1 MNVSPVKTGRFA
13 LKSVAAAALCV
24 LASGSWALGLGRLQV
39 QSALGETLRAEIDV
53 TSLTP
58 DEAASLQVRIA
69 PPESYRAAGLD
80 YNAVLPSTRA
90 TLVRRP
96 DGRAVL
102 RLTSD
107 RPVQEPFVDVILEMT
122 WASGRLVR
130 EYTLLLDP
138 PRVMPAPPVQA
149 TAPATTSPVAPSASA
164 EPAAPG
170 AAAPARAAAPATS
183 PAPAATA
190 RRPAAAAPEPAA
202 AARAEPADQV
212 TVRAGDTLSA
222 IAQRHATGGVSL
234 EQMLV
239 SLYRANPQAFIQ
251 NNMNLLRAG
260 AVLSVPGA
268 DVASQVSRDDALRTI
283 RAQSDDFNAYRQ
295 RLAGIAPK
303 VGTEEPGQR
312 AAGRVQARVEDRT
325 PTAAAEDRLKL
336 SQGAV
341 QPSAPEARVSRE
353 AEQRDTS
360 TRVAE
365 LRRNVEELERLQQA
379 ARPAAQ
385 PAAASASAPAAASAP
400 APATAAS
407 APAPAAVAAA
417 PASAPAAASAPVL
430 APAVPATP
438 PAPRPSR
445 PAPPPPVAEPD
456 FVTTLLDNPLVLPG
470 AGVLVALL
478 AGLGIYR
485 LRRKV
490 PAESS
495 ETSFLESRSAHDSFF
510 GATGGARVDTRQS
523 TTGDGTSTSSTYGLS
538 QLDAIGDVDPVA
550 EADVYLAY
558 GRDLQAEEIL
568 KEAMRANPDRLA
580 IRTKLL
586 EVYAKRRDAKG
597 FEALA
602 TQLYGLTHGEGEDW
616 LKAQELG
623 RQIDPENPLYQA
635 GGQPASGVAGAERAV
650 AALGATT
657 MPQSVLPVP
666 SGPDS
671 RQPLEPLP
679 AMDVDLDLDL
689 GEPAP
694 HDIVSAPVPLMEA
707 TQPMVQ
713 APSQVGGDSQL
724 DFELPLEPAT
734 PRSEAAAAP
743 AAPLAFNLDGLSLD
757 LDVPAAPLP
766 SGSAPAPASV
776 EPPMLD
782 FGSIKGGEPL
792 DLPPAAEMP
801 ADPMQRKLELADEFR
816 QIGDIEGAR
825 DLLEEVVAKGGEP
838 LKARAQA
845 MLDTLG

>member
-1 MNVSPVKTGRFA
+1 LNVSPVKTGRFA

-58 DEAASLQVRIA
+58 DEAASLQVRVA

-130 EYTLLLDP
+130 EYTVLLDP

-149 TAPATTSPVAPSASA
+149 TAPGVTSPVTSA
-164 EPAAPG
+164 PAAPAAPI
-170 AAAPARAAAPATS
+170 AAAPPPAPAAEVTPPTTPPTARPRAAAPA
-183 PAPAATA
+183 PAPAPS
-190 RRPAAAAPEPAA
+190 RVAAGEPT
-202 AARAEPADQV
+202 DQV
-212 TVRAGDTLSA
+212 TVRRGDTLSA
-222 IAQRHATGGVSL
+222 IAQRHAAEGVSL

-239 SLYRANPQAFIQ
+239 SLLRANPQAFIQ

-268 DVASQVSRDDALRTI
+268 EAAAQVPRDEALRTI
-283 RAQSDDFNAYRQ
+283 RAQSADFNAYRQ

-303 VGTEEPGQR
+303 VGTEEPAQR
-312 AAGRVQARVEDRT
+312 AAGQVQARVEDSK
-325 PTAAAEDRLKL
+325 PAATSADQLKL
-336 SQGAV
+336 SQGSV
-341 QPSAPEARVSRE
+341 QASAPEARVSRE
-353 AEQRDTS
+353 TEQRDTS

-379 ARPAAQ
+379 AKPAESPAA
-385 PAAASASAPAAASAP
+385 PAASAP
-400 APATAAS
+400 APA
-407 APAPAAVAAA
+407 APVPAEAPAAVAAA

-430 APAVPATP
+430 TPAMPATP
-438 PAPRPSR
+438 PAPRPAR
-445 PAPPPPVAEPD
+445 PAPPPAAEPD
-456 FVTTLLDNPLVLPG
+456 FVSTLLDNPLVLPG

-485 LRRKV
+485 MRRKSS
-490 PAESS
+490 ADRS
-495 ETSFLESRSAHDSFF
+495 ETSFLESRGAHDSFF

-523 TTGDGTSTSSTYGLS
+523 TTGDGSSTSSTYGLS

-635 GGQPASGVAGAERAV
+635 GGQPATGVAGAERAV

-666 SGPDS
+666 SGPES

-694 HDIVSAPVPLMEA
+694 HDIVSAPVPLMES
-707 TQPMVQ
+707 TQPMM
-713 APSQVGGDSQL
+713 PSTGQVGGDSQL
-724 DFELPLEPAT
+724 DFELPVESPA
-734 PRSEAAAAP
+734 PKSAPAPAP
-743 AAPLAFNLDGLSLD
+743 AAPLAFNLDDLSLD
-757 LDVPAAPLP
+757 LDVPAAALP
-766 SGSAPAPASV
+766 SAAAPATAAV

-792 DLPPAAEMP
+792 DLPPSGDLP

-816 QIGDIEGAR
+816 QIGDVEGAR
-825 DLLEEVVAKGGEP
+825 DLLEEVLAKGGDQ

>member
-1 MNVSPVKTGRFA
+1 M
-13 LKSVAAAALCV
+13 CV

-58 DEAASLQVRIA
+58 DEAASLQVRVA

-149 TAPATTSPVAPSASA
+149 TAPAATSPVAPSAQ
-164 EPAAPG
+164 PAAPV
-170 AAAPARAAAPATS
+170 AAAPAPAAAP
-183 PAPAATA
+183 PAPAAPA
-190 RRPAAAAPEPAA
+190 RRPAAAAPEPPA
-202 AARAEPADQV
+202 AARPTAQAEPAGQV

-268 DVASQVSRDDALRTI
+268 DFASQVSRDEALRTI

-303 VGTEEPGQR
+303 VGTDEPGQR

-385 PAAASASAPAAASAP
+385 AP
-400 APATAAS
+400 AAS
-407 APAPAAVAAA
+407 APAPAAASDPAAAASAPAPVAAA

-438 PAPRPSR
+438 PAPRPAR
-445 PAPPPPVAEPD
+445 PAPPPPAAEPD

-478 AGLGIYR
+478 GGLGIYR

-635 GGQPASGVAGAERAV
+635 GGQPAAGVAGAERAV

-679 AMDVDLDLDL
+679 AMDLDLDLDL

-694 HDIVSAPVPLMEA
+694 HDIVSAPVPLMET

-724 DFELPLEPAT
+724 DFELPVEPET
-734 PRSEAAAAP
+734 PRSQPAAAP

-757 LDVPAAPLP
+757 LDVPAAPTP
-766 SGSAPAPASV
+766 SASAAAPAAV

-792 DLPPAAEMP
+792 DLPPADEMP

-825 DLLEEVVAKGGEP
+825 DLLEEVVAKGGEA